1 MNQDTY
7 VPGMNG
13 AGQAPQPGLY
23 ANPNVNG
30 GSTQTYIPSMN
41 AAPAPT
47 AAKPSTGA
55 PVVGF
60 LYSISRD
67 GFPEYW
73 PLYVG
78 VNKIGKGADMDIRLC
93 EKSVSDHH
101 ANLNIKRMRTAGNRL
116 VASIIDV
123 GSKNGVMLN
132 DEELDFDPHSCK
144 TDDIIVIGCNYK
156 LLLLL
161 ADPVHYKLE
170 VAPDFQPSE
179 EEPVVAS
186 APALHVG
193 PAVPPPV
200 PFTSTND
207 TVNINGGYVDGLDAG
222 GTVTL

>member
-23 ANPNVNG
+23 ANPNVSG
-30 GSTQTYIPSMN
+30 GSAQTYIPSMN
-41 AAPAPT
+41 AAPAPA

-156 LLLLL
+156 LVLLL

-179 EEPVVAS
+179 EEAASPVVPS
-186 APALHVG
+186 VG

>member
-1 MNQDTY
+1 MNNETF

-13 AGQAPQPGLY
+13 ANQAPQTNLY
-23 ANPNVNG
+23 ANPS
-30 GSTQTYIPSMN
+30 STPSQTYIPSMN
-41 AAPAPT
+41 SAPAPAAPAPMPKT
-47 AAKPSTGA
+47 SGA

-93 EKSVSDHH
+93 EQSVSDHH

-116 VASIIDV
+116 IASIVDV

-132 DEELDFDPHSCK
+132 EEELDFDPHSCN

-156 LLLLL
+156 LVLLL
-161 ADPVHYKLE
+161 ADPVHYKLD
-170 VAPDFQPSE
+170 VAPDFQPVQE
-179 EEPVVAS
+179 DVAPVNDIN
-186 APALHVG
+186 
-193 PAVPPPV
+193 VPPAAPK
-200 PFTSTND
+200 PFVNTNN
-207 TVNINGGYVDGLDAG
+207 TIKVNGEYGDGLDAG
-222 GTVTL
+222 GTVTM

>member
-1 MNQDTY
+1 MSNETFI
-7 VPGMNG
+7 PGMNT
-13 AGQAPQPGLY
+13 AGQAPQPGMY
-23 ANPNVNG
+23 ANPNA
-30 GSTQTYIPSMN
+30 GSAQTFIPSMQQS
-41 AAPAPT
+41 AAPAP
-47 AAKPSTGA
+47 AAKPNSGA

-78 VNKIGKGADMDIRLC
+78 VNKIGKGEDMDIRLC

-179 EEPVVAS
+179 ETVQA
-186 APALHVG
+186 G
-193 PAVPPPV
+193 PMVPPP
-200 PFTSTND
+200 PTPPTHHFPANQT
-207 TVNINGGYVDGLDAG
+207 INMSGYSDGLDAG

>member
-1 MNQDTY
+1 MSNETY

-13 AGQAPQPGLY
+13 AGNQQPNTAIY
-23 ANPNVNG
+23 ANPNN
-30 GSTQTYIPSMN
+30 SAATYIPSMN
-41 AAPAPT
+41 KAAAAPAAEPR
-47 AAKPSTGA
+47 SGA

-116 VASIIDV
+116 VASLIDV

-156 LLLLL
+156 LVLLL

-179 EEPVVAS
+179 DTPAMAAMPPMPG
-186 APALHVG
+186 AP
-193 PAVPPPV
+193 VPPPFPAETMRV
-200 PFTSTND
+200 DGAF
-207 TVNINGGYVDGLDAG
+207 DGLDAG